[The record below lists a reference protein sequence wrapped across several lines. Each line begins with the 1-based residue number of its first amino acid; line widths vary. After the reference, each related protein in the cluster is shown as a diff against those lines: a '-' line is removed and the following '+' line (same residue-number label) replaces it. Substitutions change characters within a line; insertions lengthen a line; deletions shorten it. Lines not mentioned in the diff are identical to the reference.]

1 MNRKWLISLAL
12 AILLLPTGCATAKPA
27 PAGELAV
34 LDRNLTKLDSG
45 GIEVQVKV
53 KNVGASTIELAQV
66 KVNLYN
72 EQDVL
77 LDVLSDG
84 IMNLKPNETWVF
96 KFVVTEADCKDCGE
110 ATRYDIEAMAGT
122 SSGGG

>member
-1 MNRKWLISLAL
+1 MRRRWIISIAL
-12 AILLLPTGCATAKPA
+12 AALLLATGCAPARPA

-34 LDRNLTKLDSG
+34 LDHSLTKLDSG
-45 GIEVQVKV
+45 GIEVQVKA
-53 KNVGASTIELAQV
+53 KNVGAATIELAQV
-66 KVNLYN
+66 KVSLYN

-96 KFVVTEADCKDCGE
+96 KFLVAEADCQDWGE
-110 ATRYDIEAMAGT
+110 VTRYDIEAMAGT

>member
-1 MNRKWLISLAL
+1 MSRKRLISLAL
-12 AILLLPTGCATAKPA
+12 AVLLLPAGCATVKPA

-34 LDRNLTKLDSG
+34 LDRSLTKLDSG
-45 GIEVQVKV
+45 GIEVQVEV

-96 KFVVTEADCKDCGE
+96 KFLVAEADCQDWGE
-110 ATRYDIEAMAGT
+110 VTRYDIEAMAGT